1 MLLLSFLVEMLV
13 KLWIEDPLS
22 SGSSASIMQCYL
34 FMKWKTLYYSVYIFF
49 TNENGSLT
57 KTPHK

>member
-1 MLLLSFLVEMLV
+1 MLLLSFIVEVQV

-22 SGSSASIMQCYL
+22 SGSSASMQCYL
-34 FMKWKTLYYSVYIFF
+34 FVKWKTLYYFVYIFF

>member
-1 MLLLSFLVEMLV
+1 MLLLSFIVEMLV

-22 SGSSASIMQCYL
+22 SGSSTSIMQCYL
-34 FMKWKTLYYSVYIFF
+34 FMKWKTLYYFVYIFF
-49 TNENGSLT
+49 TNENESLT